1 MNANNTNQT
10 RNEFKNLVV
19 MRVYWRDSWLDFSVV
34 QKPHDPAGNEQAS
47 QGHGEAVSAI
57 ADHLIGG
64 VALRNSKH
72 NREKE
77 REQRCRA
84 EVRELKGQN
93 HGFFPIAM

>member
-1 MNANNTNQT
+1 MNLAISQLPIYQI
-10 RNEFKNLVV
+10 LVV
-19 MRVYWRDSWLDFSVV
+19 
-34 QKPHDPAGNEQAS
+34 QEPHDPAGYEQAS
-47 QGHGEAVSAI
+47 HGHGKAVRAV

-64 VALRNSKH
+64 AALRDAKH

-77 REQRCRA
+77 REQRRRA